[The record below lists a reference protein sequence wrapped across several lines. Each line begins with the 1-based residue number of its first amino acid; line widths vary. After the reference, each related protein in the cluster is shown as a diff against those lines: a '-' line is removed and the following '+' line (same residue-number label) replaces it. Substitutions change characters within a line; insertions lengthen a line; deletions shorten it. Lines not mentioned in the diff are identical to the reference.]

1 MSWYRFQ
8 CVTKWQNKP
17 YTNNANPQL
26 FYPVKIKPLSPDK
39 ITDASKLIKTFRPV
53 NAGKYRNNGK
63 AQN

>member
-8 CVTKWQNKP
+8 CVTKWQNQP

-26 FYPVKIKPLSPDK
+26 FYPVEIAVKPDK
-39 ITDASKLIKTFRPV
+39 SKDFNKLVKTFCPV